1 MLSRCDSTV
10 LFTFI
15 LSIIVFV
22 ITSWGADVDSPQCVF
37 FSVEQCPNI
46 TTTNVCRCH
55 VVGVQSVICCHIR
68 SDFELNEGLACA
80 AVGQPNVTALHL
92 RNVTL
97 DKFDANSDRWRH
109 LVSLSVTDSHV
120 PRLVNVFGSRFELT
134 CLNLSNNGL
143 NEVDPRILTLLPKL
157 SRLDLSH
164 NNLTSLPELP
174 EVSVH
179 ISHFFIDISDNPLL
193 SCRSLSD
200 MLSKYHDSKSENS
213 VHFLNQKS
221 TFCVHP
227 SSFHWFDSI
236 ERVSFEKITE
246 KAKVDKVCPRG
257 DGYNC
262 SCDPYRLEGSAGG
275 VYTITIAVDCS
286 SRNLTALPKS
296 LPPFTVHL
304 NVSYN
309 SITQL
314 DEISID
320 ESYADIRYLYAEYN
334 QIKTLT
340 VLEGS
345 RFMDKFTHLG
355 LKHNNI
361 KTLPVYILSHAV
373 DRMSQYGD
381 NSIISITLGK
391 NRLHCDCTTSQVV
404 KYWLISNQKVVT
416 DFDEVMCENLD
427 EKVIEL
433 DQNKSTRHCLTDRAQ
448 NMPIT
453 SILFHGLSSP
463 GIHFLL
469 LSIVS
474 H

>member
-80 AVGQPNVTALHL
+80 
-92 RNVTL
+92 
-97 DKFDANSDRWRH
+97 
-109 LVSLSVTDSHV
+109 
-120 PRLVNVFGSRFELT
+120 
-134 CLNLSNNGL
+134 
-143 NEVDPRILTLLPKL
+143 
-157 SRLDLSH
+157 
-164 NNLTSLPELP
+164 
-174 EVSVH
+174 
-179 ISHFFIDISDNPLL
+179 DNPLL

-433 DQNKSTRHCLTDRAQ
+433 DQNKVCMVQKDWSYYINYIIALE
-448 NMPIT
+448 I
-453 SILFHGLSSP
+453 ILF
-463 GIHFLL
+463 ILL
-469 LSIVS
+469 ISKVS
-474 H
+474 YDYWVFKSAGYLPWPASKMPKLPCDWVFE